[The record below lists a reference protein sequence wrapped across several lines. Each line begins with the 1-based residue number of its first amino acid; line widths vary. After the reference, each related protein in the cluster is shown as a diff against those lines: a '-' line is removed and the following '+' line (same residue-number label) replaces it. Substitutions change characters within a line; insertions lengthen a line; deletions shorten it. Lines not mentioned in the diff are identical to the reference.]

1 MSIVSSLPYWA
12 RMMFYVLEDDF
23 FLNGKSQ
30 IFWFFLFK
38 FFLKILAISHE
49 NVKKNKHVTC

>member
-30 IFWFFLFK
+30 IFWFFLFN
-38 FFLKILAISHE
+38 FFFKILAISHE
-49 NVKKNKHVTC
+49 NVKKK